1 VTERTAPRP
10 APERDDPGGVTA
22 DLDTALAEVAALR
35 ALGDAEDRQHD
46 EARVYDA
53 SIRWGAL
60 LAGRLHR
67 LALLYDRG
75 AMSDG
80 QQARYTELEVELA
93 ELAPVLDRL
102 GLPEP
107 RAARRRR

>member
-1 VTERTAPRP
+1 VSEQTTA
-10 APERDDPGGVTA
+10 RDADPVQGVAA
-22 DLDTALAEVAALR
+22 DLDRAFAEVAALR
-35 ALGDAEDRQHD
+35 ALGEAEDRRHD

-60 LAGRLHR
+60 VAGRLHR
-67 LALLYDRG
+67 LALLHRRG

-80 QQARYTELEVELA
+80 QRTRYSELEVELA

-102 GLPEP
+102 GLPDP
-107 RAARRRR
+107 RAVLPCEA